1 MISTPPAGPTSS
13 VGRPQRQ
20 QSIIRVALADGTSRD
35 IDPNATVGSVLPER
49 VGEARVVA
57 AVYEDRLVSLRSS
70 LPTDGRLTA
79 VLAGTLEG
87 ERVLRRSLGLV
98 ALQALHEL
106 WPTVRA
112 SLGPSMGFGQAVLAT
127 PPLDASCAAPLF
139 AAINAIIAARRPFD
153 ETWWTVEEA
162 RRQLARQ
169 GDDEALPLLDFWRQP
184 SVRLVACGD
193 RLVLGL
199 GPFLP
204 DAGGVGRFS
213 VGQHEG
219 RLFLLYRDEAT
230 PQPMRTMQMLA
241 VSAPSKRATD
251 MVDAHARWLAGM
263 GIDGVGALD
272 SACVHGDVG
281 ELIDV
286 DEGFHERRVA
296 DIATEIAARG
306 PSLRAILV
314 AGPSA
319 SGKTTFIRRLKTQ
332 LHVLGI
338 GTLGVSLD
346 DYYLDHDRTPNDE
359 LGQPDY
365 EAFEALDRALLHR
378 QLDALLAGHPVR
390 GARFDFETKR
400 SHPTAGEARAL
411 PPGHILL
418 VEGLHGLHPAL
429 FGGIVPESGLFRVFV
444 NPSTSLAFDALS
456 RVNPSDVR
464 LLRRLVRDRRS
475 RGIAASD
482 NLSRWASV
490 RRGEKR
496 HVFPHLSQADAVFD
510 SSLVYEPC
518 VLKVFAER
526 YLLEVPRADPHV
538 VTARR
543 LLELL
548 DRFVAIYPERVPP
561 TSLLREF
568 IGG

>member
-1 MISTPPAGPTSS
+1 MSFSPPVEPASS
-13 VGRPQRQ
+13 VRRPQVH
-20 QSIIRVALADGTSRD
+20 QSVIRVALSDGTSRD
-35 IDPNATVGSVLPER
+35 VDAASTVGSLLPAR
-49 VGEARVVA
+49 VGDARVVA
-57 AVYEDRLVSLRSS
+57 GVYEDRLVSLRST
-70 LPTDGRLTA
+70 LPTDGRLA
-79 VLAGTLEG
+79 PVLSETMEG
-87 ERVLRRSLGLV
+87 ERVLRRSLGLL
-98 ALQALHEL
+98 ALQAIHEL
-106 WPTVRA
+106 WPNVQA
-112 SLGPSMGFGQAVLAT
+112 SLGPSLGFGQPILT
-127 PPLDASCAAPLF
+127 SPPLDAGSAP
-139 AAINAIIAARRPFD
+139 AIFSAMAHMVAARRPFD
-153 ETWWTVEEA
+153 ESSWTVEEA
-162 RRQLARQ
+162 RRQLSRQ
-169 GDDEALPLLDFWRQP
+169 GDDAALPLLDYWRQP
-184 SVRLVACGD
+184 SVRLVGCGD
-193 RLVLGL
+193 RLVIGL

-204 DAGGVGRFS
+204 DTGGVESFS
-213 VGQHEG
+213 VGQHDG
-219 RLFLLYRDEAT
+219 GLFLLYRDERT
-230 PQPMRTMQMLA
+230 QKPLRTMQMLA

-251 MVDAHARWLAGM
+251 MVDAHARWLGEM

-272 SACVHGDVG
+272 AACVRGDVA
-281 ELIDV
+281 ELIEV

-306 PSLRAILV
+306 PNLRAILV

-332 LHVLGI
+332 LRVLGI

-359 LGQPDY
+359 RGQPDY
-365 EAFEALDRALLHR
+365 EAFEALDRPLMQQ
-378 QLDALLAGHPVR
+378 QLGAFLEGRVVR

-400 SHPTAGEARAL
+400 SRPTAGEEQRL
-411 PPGHILL
+411 VPGQLLL

-429 FGGIVPESGLFRVFV
+429 FGGLLPESAVFRIFV

-464 LLRRLVRDRRS
+464 LLRRIVRDRRI
-475 RGIAASD
+475 RGIAAAD

-496 HVFPHLSQADAVFD
+496 HIFPHLAQADAVFD

-548 DRFVAIYPERVPP
+548 DRFVAIYPDRVPP

-568 IGG
+568 VGG

>member
-1 MISTPPAGPTSS
+1 M
-13 VGRPQRQ
+13 
-20 QSIIRVALADGTSRD
+20 
-35 IDPNATVGSVLPER
+35 
-49 VGEARVVA
+49 
-57 AVYEDRLVSLRSS
+57 
-70 LPTDGRLTA
+70 
-79 VLAGTLEG
+79 
-87 ERVLRRSLGLV
+87 
-98 ALQALHEL
+98 
-106 WPTVRA
+106 
-112 SLGPSMGFGQAVLAT
+112 
-127 PPLDASCAAPLF
+127 
-139 AAINAIIAARRPFD
+139 
-153 ETWWTVEEA
+153 
-162 RRQLARQ
+162 
-169 GDDEALPLLDFWRQP
+169 
-184 SVRLVACGD
+184 
-193 RLVLGL
+193 
-199 GPFLP
+199 
-204 DAGGVGRFS
+204 
-213 VGQHEG
+213 
-219 RLFLLYRDEAT
+219 LYRDERT
-230 PQPMRTMQMLA
+230 QKPLRTMQMLA

-251 MVDAHARWLAGM
+251 MVDAHARWLGEM

-272 SACVHGDVG
+272 AACVRGDVA
-281 ELIDV
+281 ELIEV

-306 PSLRAILV
+306 PHLRAILV

-332 LHVLGI
+332 LRVLGI

-346 DYYLDHDRTPNDE
+346 DYYLDHDRTPNDD

-365 EAFEALDRALLHR
+365 EAFEALDRGLLHE
-378 QLDALLAGHPVR
+378 QLGAFLAGRVVR

-400 SHPTAGEARAL
+400 SRPDGGAEQRL
-411 PPGHILL
+411 VPGQLLL

-429 FGGIVPESGLFRVFV
+429 FGGVLPESAVFRVFV

-464 LLRRLVRDRRS
+464 LLRRIVRDRRI
-475 RGIAASD
+475 RGIAAAD
-482 NLSRWASV
+482 NLARWASV

-496 HVFPHLSQADAVFD
+496 HIFPHLAQADAVFD

-568 IGG
+568 VGG